1 MIREKAAALNI
12 PLKEGIVHS
21 ADVFYMDE
29 AHSDVS
35 WFVNE
40 KKCICAEMESFGLF
54 HTANTLGKKAAC
66 LLSVSDSVISPET
79 TTSEQRRVAFINMMK
94 VALEAAPE

>member
-1 MIREKAAALNI
+1 
-12 PLKEGIVHS
+12 
-21 ADVFYMDE
+21 
-29 AHSDVS
+29 
-35 WFVNE
+35 
-40 KKCICAEMESFGLF
+40 MESFGLF